1 MEDQKTAVALGIFD
15 GVHIG
20 HRAVLRAAADRRAD
34 GLEPCAFT
42 FPPESTVNKGAEGYI
57 YSQSEKS
64 AILADECGIRRV
76 ISPDF
81 TEVCGMDGDSF
92 ARDILCGELN
102 ATFVC
107 CGNDFR
113 FGRGAYCGIE
123 ELRGYGKKYGFSVMA
138 VEDVCCCGERA
149 SSTLIRRLIADGDME
164 RAALFLGAPYMI
176 LKEVSRGAQLGR
188 TIGFPTTNQLFP
200 KGQLVPRFGVYA
212 SETTAGGRTYLSI
225 TDVGVKP
232 TVSYGGAPLA
242 ETYIYGFS
250 GDLYGSPLQVRLK
263 CFIRPE
269 MRFGSVDELK
279 RQINADIESAINI
292 L

>member
-1 MEDQKTAVALGIFD
+1 MGNQKTAVALGIFD

-20 HRAVLRAAADRRAD
+20 HRAVLSAAADRRAD
-34 GLEPCAFT
+34 GLEPCTFT

-64 AILADECGIRRV
+64 AILSDECGIRRV

-81 TEVCGMDGDSF
+81 SEVCGMDGESF

-102 ATFVC
+102 AAFVC

-113 FGRGAYCGIE
+113 FGRGASCGIE
-123 ELRGYGKKYGFSVMA
+123 ELRRYGKKYDFSVMA
-138 VEDVCCCGERA
+138 VDDVYCCGERV

-176 LKEVSRGAQLGR
+176 LKDVSRGAQLGR

-200 KGQLVPRFGVYA
+200 EGQLVPRFGVYA
-212 SETTAGGRTYLSI
+212 SETTAGGRTYSSI

-232 TVSYGGAPLA
+232 TVSYGGTPLA
-242 ETYIYGFS
+242 ETYIHGFS
-250 GDLYGSPLQVRLK
+250 GDLYGSPLQIRLK